1 MGDRSGTKYLR
12 PQNGEARKLKCNSSV
27 QRRRWEKTNQPTKKK
42 SLRIDLPAILKSD
55 FPIVWFLTT
64 CNQLILV
71 LSKQMFDHISAG
83 SKLCVFQLLVVSE
96 NPVCS
101 VAFMLIG
108 ILLMGKK
115 PAELPLGNA
124 WGDCHCVVTKNIIL
138 FTEGLKEHVF
148 DVNGGILDFSPGFG
162 LWLVKGAG
170 AMLLALIFCLYIL
183 FPCLRS
189 PDSLLTKGRR
199 NVFFSSCVLTWCLSS
214 RDSEIKG

>member
-83 SKLCVFQLLVVSE
+83 SKLHVFQLLVVSE

-101 VAFMLIG
+101 MAFMLVG
-108 ILLMGKK
+108 ILLMGEKTCRITSGK
-115 PAELPLGNA
+115 CVGRLPLC
-124 WGDCHCVVTKNIIL
+124 GDKKYHPFHGRFKR
-138 FTEGLKEHVF
+138 
-148 DVNGGILDFSPGFG
+148 
-162 LWLVKGAG
+162 A
-170 AMLLALIFCLYIL
+170 CL
-183 FPCLRS
+183 
-189 PDSLLTKGRR
+189 
-199 NVFFSSCVLTWCLSS
+199 
-214 RDSEIKG
+214 